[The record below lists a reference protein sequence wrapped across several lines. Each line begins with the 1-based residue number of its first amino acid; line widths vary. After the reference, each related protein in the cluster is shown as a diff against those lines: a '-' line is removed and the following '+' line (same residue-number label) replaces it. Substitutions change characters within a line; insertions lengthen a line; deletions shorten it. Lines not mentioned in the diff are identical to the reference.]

1 MEAASPPPDQA
12 RTPERNQAALYRAVL
27 LAAGLVVV
35 GMAFQELVTLLV
47 AVLITVIIA
56 IVLASVAD
64 RLERRRVPR
73 AIGALVALLAGVAA
87 LTGLMFLIVP
97 PMWDE
102 VERFVENV
110 PEITD
115 SLNDRFND
123 VAGVDREE
131 RDANRVQ
138 EYLQDYVDDPSRLLG
153 PIASI
158 GLGVAGVLGALLVML
173 LTAYY
178 IAIRP
183 QPLLDGIVSLFPPD
197 RRVWA
202 VHVMERLRSAWMG
215 WVRGVGVDMIVTGVL
230 VYVGL
235 SLIGLEYAVLFA
247 ALSALLVVVPYFGAI
262 AGAIPPIL
270 YALSH
275 SPEKAALT
283 LVVYVAIQ
291 QIESNVIVPIVMAQ
305 AVKLHP
311 AVIAV
316 GVLMVAQLFGTI
328 GLFVAVP
335 ILSAAVILVDE
346 LWVKRVERRARDSLE
361 LPADALDD
369 AEEAAEPPQELI
381 VPR

>member
-1 MEAASPPPDQA
+1 
-12 RTPERNQAALYRAVL
+12 
-27 LAAGLVVV
+27 
-35 GMAFQELVTLLV
+35 
-47 AVLITVIIA
+47 
-56 IVLASVAD
+56 
-64 RLERRRVPR
+64 
-73 AIGALVALLAGVAA
+73 
-87 LTGLMFLIVP
+87 
-97 PMWDE
+97 
-102 VERFVENV
+102 
-110 PEITD
+110 
-115 SLNDRFND
+115 
-123 VAGVDREE
+123 
-131 RDANRVQ
+131 
-138 EYLQDYVDDPSRLLG
+138 
-153 PIASI
+153 
-158 GLGVAGVLGALLVML
+158 
-173 LTAYY
+173 
-178 IAIRP
+178 
-183 QPLLDGIVSLFPPD
+183 
-197 RRVWA
+197 
-202 VHVMERLRSAWMG
+202 
-215 WVRGVGVDMIVTGVL
+215 MIVTGVL

-361 LPADALDD
+361 LPADALDH